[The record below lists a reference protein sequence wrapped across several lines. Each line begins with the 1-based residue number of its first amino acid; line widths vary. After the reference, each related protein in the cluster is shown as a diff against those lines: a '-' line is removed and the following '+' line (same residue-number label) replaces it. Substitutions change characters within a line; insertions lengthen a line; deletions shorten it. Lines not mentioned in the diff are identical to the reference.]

1 MDFVFQTGPSDAFH
15 DLTVGSQYNSAPPYT
30 KDLHFPTQKSWFPRS
45 KGHDFPVK
53 APMFLLTN
61 DDEQNDDGMLKRR
74 AEVHLS
80 ETDRRQLQEAGFKA
94 AAEKVSFCIINDDFC
109 I

>member
-1 MDFVFQTGPSDAFH
+1 
-15 DLTVGSQYNSAPPYT
+15 
-30 KDLHFPTQKSWFPRS
+30 
-45 KGHDFPVK
+45 
-53 APMFLLTN
+53 MFLLTN